1 MKSALGTIKKIDDLR
16 SVWPHEAHDF
26 SKWLAKEENLTL
38 LSETIGIDIV
48 LEELESAVGGF
59 NVDLYATEEGTGR
72 KIIIENQ
79 LEDTNL
85 EKVRRLLYGL
95 LNAPVMSIVLQ

>member
-1 MKSALGTIKKIDDLR
+1 M
-16 SVWPHEAHDF
+16 
-26 SKWLAKEENLTL
+26 
-38 LSETIGIDIV
+38 

-79 LEDTNL
+79 LEDTNHDHL
-85 EKVRRLLYGL
+85 GKNHHLCVW
-95 LNAPVMSIVLQ
+95 